1 MKIGILGTGM
11 VGEAIGLALIQKG
24 HELMI
29 GSRTANSEK
38 ALAFVEKAGSNAYAG
53 DFEQAANFGELLFI
67 CLNGQFAIDVL
78 KTIHHEAVDNK
89 IVVDVTNPLDFSVG
103 LPPQILEAYRIV
115 SLSEHIQQVFPGAFI
130 VKTLNT
136 VNYKLMI
143 DAREVAGGD
152 HNMFICGNDIE
163 AKARVKSFLTDNFYW
178 QNKNLVDLGDLKGAR
193 AMEAIVPFWVLVY
206 RTAGTPLF
214 NFKMVQ

>member
-78 KTIHHEAVDNK
+78 KTINPESVDNK

-163 AKARVKSFLTDNFYW
+163 AKARVKVFLTDNFYW
-178 QNKNLVDLGDLKGAR
+178 QNKNLVDLGNLKGAR